1 MLDAF
6 CNSLSD
12 EAQLKIAVRLGR
24 LALPVWQNYFRENP
38 TAIDK
43 VNELIGDS
51 NRLTR
56 GAKVIDIEFPQRAL
70 EKIER
75 SYEAAKI
82 KANASPVPMMKS
94 DASLS
99 PMLATSMQPLTNAE
113 WDNTLTQSVRL
124 VFTLVFNM
132 LTWILYRRKNN
143 VNETHI
149 YVAINQ
155 GADVLLRE
163 SILSVEQINTIL
175 DEYKHES
182 RRNSEDGDWE
192 KAFPVGGSE
201 PWDQEDIYKKI
212 IGEPV
217 FKDTATAEL
226 AKEVL
231 RQMREEGKSYWDRWD
246 EYLSGTSKT
255 YSYNAEEKSFWRHE
269 FDVIVGSF
277 SNDIPMTE
285 VEMLQFVSQQALGD
299 LRENGFEV

>member
-12 EAQLKIAVRLGR
+12 EAQLKIAVRLGK

-38 TAIDK
+38 AAIDL
-43 VNELIGDS
+43 VNELIGES
-51 NRLTR
+51 NRLKR
-56 GAKVIDIEFPQRAL
+56 GAKIIDVEFPQRAL
-70 EKIER
+70 EKITR
-75 SYEAAKI
+75 SYEAAKE
-82 KANASPVPMMKS
+82 KASENPIPVMKG
-94 DASLS
+94 DATLS
-99 PMLATSMQPLTNAE
+99 PLLATSMQPLTNAK
-113 WDNTLTQSVRL
+113 WDNTLSQSVRL
-124 VFTLVFNM
+124 TFTLVFNI
-132 LTWILYRRKNN
+132 LVWILYRRKND

-163 SILSVEQINTIL
+163 SLLSVDDINKIL
-175 DEYKHES
+175 DEYKHEA
-182 RRNSEDGDWE
+182 RRHSEDSDWE

-201 PWDQEDIYKKI
+201 PLDQEDMLKKI

-255 YSYNAEEKSFWRHE
+255 YSYNAEEKSYWRHE

-285 VEMLQFVSQQALGD
+285 NEMLQFVSQQSLSD
-299 LRENGFEV
+299 LRESGFEV